1 MRQLTSISGKSS
13 AEAFVAYLVTQDIS
27 THVEPDTTEAD
38 KWDIWIRDEDKTEF
52 AREAHQ
58 QFLQSPNDPKFRQ
71 AVDQA
76 RSILKEQKQKSIERR
91 KNIQNPVS
99 RVNPSLFSGRLPPLT
114 LTLVLICVFFG
125 VVKFLLSDGIQSGGL
140 GSLAM
145 QKLGFVDLKLY
156 LMSGDPAASLKRGE
170 LWRVLTPAFL
180 HGDPL
185 HLLLNMLA
193 LANLGRVT
201 ERLEGTG
208 KYALIVL
215 FVAICSHLLQ
225 GLTPTQW
232 YGSPNFVG
240 ISGVIMGLL
249 GYLGIKTTLRPDLG
263 FVLPPQAYI
272 MTGLILVLGFS
283 QGMNLANLAHL
294 GGLVAGIAIGFVLSD
309 RRFDRK

>member
-1 MRQLTSISGKSS
+1 MRQLTSISGKSA

-27 THVEPDTTEAD
+27 THVEPATTESD
-38 KWDIWIRDEDKTEF
+38 KWDIWIRDEDKTEM

-58 QFLQSPNDPKFRQ
+58 DFLQSPNDPKFKQ

-76 RSILKEQKQKSIERR
+76 RTILKEQKQKSIERR
-91 KNIQNPVS
+91 KYIQNPVT
-99 RVNPSLFSGRLPPLT
+99 RVSPNLTSGRLPPLT
-114 LTLVLICVFFG
+114 LTLILICVFFG
-125 VVKFLLSDGIQSGGL
+125 VVKFLLSDGTQSGSL
-140 GSLAM
+140 GNLAM

-156 LMSGDPAASLKRGE
+156 LMSGDPAASLKQGE
-170 LWRVLTPAFL
+170 IWRVLTPGFL

-193 LANLGRVT
+193 LASLGRVT

-225 GLTPTQW
+225 GLTPPRW
-232 YGSPNFVG
+232 FGSPNFVG

-249 GYLGIKTTLRPDLG
+249 GYLAAKTKLRPDLG

-272 MTGLILVLGFS
+272 MTALILVLGFT
-283 QGMNLANLAHL
+283 QGMNLANLAHV
-294 GGLVAGIAIGFVLSD
+294 GGLLAGIAIGFVLSD